1 VGKFLRTIGNAVL
14 SRLKWAK
21 SNPALVGV
29 VCVAIVLALVIS
41 GVIPIQERSASAHG
55 RKPYE
60 YLYLDPAR
68 VATYLGQLDDGEI
81 NQETRTNTIKS
92 ATGAKL
98 EVNSLGELN
107 GSLSNERTASAV
119 VSFSEADNFFKL
131 ENILHSEGALD
142 RIALNSCCR
151 ASVREE
157 LAASV
162 SRLSAQRSGASPAQL
177 EQRSREQLEARSE
190 GELEHL
196 TLGTIVK
203 LEGAFL
209 HVPPYMAAY
218 PSLRYASF
226 REDPNSRVLGSAR
239 SSQLSETEV
248 TTGRHVSNERKRFIK
263 DAGPNPRVPFAVE
276 LHGLTVVI
284 PARFDYLTGDPS
296 LLATDVTV
304 VGKVVFTGKDYGD
317 AASEATYL
325 PPLLN
330 AKRDFLAD
338 LGFKK
343 AFLKKYPPPRRP
355 ALDKKLFQAL
365 QHSLIFK
372 GASIEIIPIAIYS

>member
-1 VGKFLRTIGNAVL
+1 VGKFLRAIGRVVQGA
-14 SRLKWAK
+14 LKWAK

-29 VCVAIVLALVIS
+29 GFLALVLGLVIS
-41 GVIPIQERSASAHG
+41 GVIPIRQASGSTHA

-68 VATYLGQLDDGEI
+68 VGTYLGQLDDGEI
-81 NQETRTNTIKS
+81 NQETRADTLKESGGT
-92 ATGAKL
+92 KL
-98 EVNSLGELN
+98 EVKELGELN
-107 GSLSNERTASAV
+107 GTLSDERTASAV

-131 ENILHSEGALD
+131 ETTLQSEGTLD
-142 RIALNSCCR
+142 TIALNSCCR
-151 ASVREE
+151 AAVREE
-157 LAASV
+157 LAANV
-162 SRLSAQRSGASPAQL
+162 SRLEAQRSGASHAQL
-177 EQRSREQLEARSE
+177 EQRSREQLEAESE
-190 GELEHL
+190 GKLEHL

-203 LEGAFL
+203 LEGVFL

-218 PSLRYASF
+218 PSLRYAPF
-226 REDPNSRVLGSAR
+226 RDTDSRVLGPAR
-239 SSQLSETEV
+239 SSPLSETEV
-248 TTGRHVSNERKRFIK
+248 TSGQHVSNERKRFIK
-263 DAGPNPRVPFAVE
+263 DAGPNPRVPFSTE
-276 LHGLTVVI
+276 LPGLKVVI

-338 LGFKK
+338 LGFRKS
-343 AFLKKYPPPRRP
+343 FLAKYPPHRRR
-355 ALDKKLFQAL
+355 ALDTKLFQAL

-372 GASIEIIPIAIYS
+372 GASVEIIPIAIYN